1 MKKFLFYFIAGIV
14 CTVHAPGWAITIHKA
29 APVAAQESSTSANT
43 ASLVP
48 TVLNLIGTVQQLNAK
63 QKELTAECIPSSQ
76 EITFVNNMVKEW
88 AKTGTMNA
96 DEVSKRLG
104 MQPCRVARGGYQNA
118 VRIAA
123 DTDMEEMICYDYF
136 AGDGNDGMPW
146 AGFPMATTATYCSDG
161 SLSCSGDNR
170 VTVSNVYDIFNLIDF
185 TEEDYYGQ
193 NEVTMAANLMNKIES
208 CSNSRLSAKKRELW
222 GEFLTTT
229 INSLGQPTNSGSIM
243 ETVSSITGGGGLG
256 SLGSLATS
264 LLGG

>member
-14 CTVHAPGWAITIHKA
+14 CTVHVPGWAITIHKA
-29 APVAAQESSTSANT
+29 APVAAQEASTSANT

-88 AKTGTMNA
+88 AKTDAMSA
-96 DEVSKRLG
+96 QDVERRLG
-104 MQPCRVARGGYQNA
+104 QKRCSTANGYENS
-118 VRIAA
+118 VKVSMLTESG
-123 DTDMEEMICYDYF
+123 DVCYNYF
-136 AGDGNDGMPW
+136 AGDGNEGMVW
-146 AGFPMATTATYCSDG
+146 ENYPMASVATYCSNGDISG
-161 SLSCSGDNR
+161 HCSSDER
-170 VTVSNVYDIFNLIDF
+170 VTVSNIYDIFNLIDF

-193 NEVTMAANLMNKIES
+193 SEITMAANLINKIES
-208 CSNSRLSAKKRELW
+208 CSNSKLSARKRELW